1 MNRVSIGFE
10 FLIVIFISA
19 FLLTLSSCTW
29 DKTFLIGRGSDG
41 IKDSV
46 CYQHEI
52 QPIITSNCAMSG
64 CHDGQSGEA
73 MDLTTYWSVMQ
84 IVKPGNPGNS
94 SLLQVI
100 NGGGENSM
108 PPSPYPPL
116 TADQITLIQTWIQ
129 QGAGYNI
136 DCSVATPC
144 DTSSVTY
151 AGTIQPIIQNNCL
164 GCHSSTASG
173 GGILLTTWGQ
183 VADQALNG
191 HLVCSV
197 YHDPACKAM
206 PKGGGQ
212 LSSCDLT
219 KISMWVGAGAPNN

>member
-1 MNRVSIGFE
+1 MKRIRAS
-10 FLIVIFISA
+10 LLLASVILLSV
-19 FLLTLSSCTW
+19 FLLAISSCTW
-29 DKTFLIGRGSDG
+29 DKTYLIGRGGDG

-46 CYQHEI
+46 CYQNEI

-84 IVKPGNPGNS
+84 IVKAGKPDNS
-94 SLLQVI
+94 KLMQVI
-100 NGGGENSM
+100 TGGGENPM
-108 PPSPYPPL
+108 PPSPNPAL
-116 TADQITLIQTWIQ
+116 TPDQINLIQTWIQ

-136 DCSVATPC
+136 DCSVAVPC

-151 AGTIQPIIQNNCL
+151 AGTIQPIIHNNCL
-164 GCHSSTASG
+164 GCHSSASTG

-183 VADQALNG
+183 VADAALNG

-197 YHDPACKAM
+197 YHDSGCQPM
-206 PKGGGQ
+206 PKGGVQ

-219 KISMWVGAGAPNN
+219 KISIWVGAGAPNN